1 MGRLTPETAALIGIG
16 RRLRFRDLQV
26 FLTVVQC
33 GSMAKAAIELGL
45 SQPAVSGVIADLEH
59 AFRVPLFDRSNA
71 GVEPTV
77 YGQALLR
84 RGLAAFDELKLGL
97 RDIEFLADPAR
108 GEVRIGCP
116 DAMAGSILAPLSW
129 ALCRDFPGITL
140 TIASFPKPTLDVPEL
155 HTRELDVVLSRLSKP
170 LDDDP
175 QHADLDIE
183 ILFDDEVVIAAGAD
197 SRWARRRTLALTDL
211 HDASWIGASRETLT
225 ATATERAFQASGLP
239 MPSMRVVSFS
249 VQLRAYLLATG
260 DFVCPMPRSMLR
272 LNPECRGLVALPIRL
287 PNANFPAAIVTL
299 KGRTLP
305 AAHKVFLDRLRAHVA
320 SLGLTAS
327 GPLTPPARTPA
338 GRACGARSARPGRSR
353 RPAP

>member
-1 MGRLTPETAALIGIG
+1 MGKLSHETAALTGIG

-59 AFRVPLFDRSNA
+59 TFRVPLFDRSNA

-116 DAMAGSILAPLSW
+116 DAMAGSILAPLAW
-129 ALCRDFPGITL
+129 ALCKDFPGITL
-140 TIASFPKPTLDVPEL
+140 AISSFPKPMLNIPEL
-155 HTRELDVVLSRLSKP
+155 RTREIDVFMMRLSKSIE
-170 LDDDP
+170 DDP
-175 QHADLDIE
+175 QHADLDVE

-197 SRWARRRTLALTDL
+197 SRWARRRNLALADL
-211 HDASWIGASRETLT
+211 RDASWIGASRETLT
-225 ATATERAFQASGLP
+225 ATATDQAFQASGLP
-239 MPSMRVVSFS
+239 VPAMRVVSFS
-249 VQLRAYLLATG
+249 VQLRAHLLATG
-260 DFVCPMPRSMLR
+260 DFVCPMPKSMLR
-272 LNPECRGLVALPIRL
+272 LNPECKGLTALPIQL
-287 PNANFPAAIVTL
+287 PNASFPVAVVTL

-320 SLGLTAS
+320 SLGLTTS
-327 GPLTPPARTPA
+327 RPLTPPGPPRS
-338 GRACGARSARPGRSR
+338 GRACAAPAARPGRSR
-353 RPAP
+353 QSAP

>member
-1 MGRLTPETAALIGIG
+1 MRKVTPETAALIGIG

-59 AFRVPLFDRSNA
+59 TFRVPLFDRSNA

-116 DAMAGSILAPLSW
+116 DAIAGSILGPLAW
-129 ALCRDFPGITL
+129 ALCRDYPCITL

-175 QHADLDIE
+175 QHADLNVE

-197 SRWARRRTLALTDL
+197 SRWARRRTLALADL

-225 ATATERAFQASGLP
+225 ATATEQAFRASGLP
-239 MPSMRVVSFS
+239 VPTMRVVSFS
-249 VQLRAYLLATG
+249 VQLRAHLLATG
-260 DFVCPMPRSMLR
+260 DFVCPMPKSMLR
-272 LNPECRGLVALPIRL
+272 LNPECKGLTALPIRL
-287 PNANFPAAIVTL
+287 PNASFPVAIVTL

-305 AAHKVFLDRLRAHVA
+305 AAHKVLLDRLRAHVA
-320 SLGLTAS
+320 SLGLMTCR
-327 GPLTPPARTPA
+327 PLTPPARPRS
-338 GRACGARSARPGRSR
+338 GRACAAPAARPGRSR
-353 RPAP
+353 QPVP